1 MINVLSSNAVD
12 YVLDSRSGKTKD
24 YNIGICCFSAKQVAL
39 TNKNKYCLAGNHI
52 NVSMGSVMFIG
63 LL

>member
-1 MINVLSSNAVD
+1 MVNVLSSNAVD

-24 YNIGICCFSAKQVAL
+24 YNIGICCFSAKHVAL
-39 TNKNKYCLAGNHI
+39 TNKNKYCLVVNHI
-52 NVSMGSVMFIG
+52 NVSMESVMFIG